1 MFHHGATKA
10 NADTAI
16 HDYQNWAKRVGGVVL
31 TEQDSI
37 IDYKD
42 WLIND

>member
-1 MFHHGATKA
+1 MAHHGATKA

-16 HDYQNWAKRVGGVVL
+16 RDYKNWAKRQGGLVL

-37 IDYKD
+37 IAYKD
-42 WLIND
+42 YLLND